1 MSVMF
6 IYLYYDGKY
15 DGKQQILLRHVS
27 AWKTKMK
34 DLTLGQ
40 EEQVEFR

>member
-15 DGKQQILLRHVS
+15 DGKQQILRHVS